1 MAGHRHYALG
11 PHADDMAQQLLSHVQ
26 ADGLGQRTY
35 LLVDQAQAWPT
46 PTLSPVSSAWRK
58 RLEAFPHKWL
68 FEGTFAHAA
77 LHLSPVLIDLS
88 SCMEHTGRNIQTIER
103 PMQHLPASSVL
114 ITEAPLLDIAQH
126 IQTLFKLEVDSE
138 PMIWRLA
145 DTHMLMAVL
154 SVMTASQRGQILG
167 PIRHWW
173 LVNHHQE
180 LIDLTRALAHE
191 RSPLFEKISLSQ
203 EQTQAMLDYIRP
215 LTLAAQ
221 LRQLEPSFANALAHA
236 DQIKFSETA
245 LRLAEA
251 EGVDLDEDMV
261 PWALQYWADVSTV
274 SSTKRLT
281 HERLAN

>member
-1 MAGHRHYALG
+1 
-11 PHADDMAQQLLSHVQ
+11 
-26 ADGLGQRTY
+26 
-35 LLVDQAQAWPT
+35 
-46 PTLSPVSSAWRK
+46 
-58 RLEAFPHKWL
+58 
-68 FEGTFAHAA
+68 
-77 LHLSPVLIDLS
+77 
-88 SCMEHTGRNIQTIER
+88 
-103 PMQHLPASSVL
+103 
-114 ITEAPLLDIAQH
+114 
-126 IQTLFKLEVDSE
+126 
-138 PMIWRLA
+138 
-145 DTHMLMAVL
+145 
-154 SVMTASQRGQILG
+154 MTASQRGQILG

-236 DQIKFSETA
+236 DQIKFAETA